1 MKPRR
6 SESVVIGGEDG
17 RVAWRTGWDGWES
30 SRVDR
35 VVREFRMR
43 RNGVD
48 RLMRETEML
57 ELH

>member
-1 MKPRR
+1 
-6 SESVVIGGEDG
+6 VIGGEDG

-43 RNGVD
+43 DRNGVD
-48 RLMRETEML
+48 RLLRETRGGVVKTGL
-57 ELH
+57 VITR